1 MCAAVTAV
9 AVVFAVAVVVALG
22 CIVSVASHVIKDLTQ
37 TLSYQ

>member
-22 CIVSVASHVIKDLTQ
+22 CIESVASHVIKDLTQ